1 LPLQSEAIWAVNP
14 VSTSDEYRPN
24 DDVQQLR
31 TRATRLFALAIKMR
45 EDGHQFYAEELIK
58 LASEALAQAVA
69 MERRLA
75 RASYEAQLRSNDP
88 KPSD

>member
-1 LPLQSEAIWAVNP
+1 M
-14 VSTSDEYRPN
+14 STSDEYRPN
-24 DDVQQLR
+24 EDVQQLR
-31 TRATRLFALAIKMR
+31 NRATRLFALAIKIR
-45 EDGHQFYAEELIK
+45 KDGHQSYAEELIK

>member
-1 LPLQSEAIWAVNP
+1 
-14 VSTSDEYRPN
+14 
-24 DDVQQLR
+24 
-31 TRATRLFALAIKMR
+31 MR

-58 LASEALAQAVA
+58 LATLAQAVA

-75 RASYEAQLRSNDP
+75 HASYEAQLRSNDP